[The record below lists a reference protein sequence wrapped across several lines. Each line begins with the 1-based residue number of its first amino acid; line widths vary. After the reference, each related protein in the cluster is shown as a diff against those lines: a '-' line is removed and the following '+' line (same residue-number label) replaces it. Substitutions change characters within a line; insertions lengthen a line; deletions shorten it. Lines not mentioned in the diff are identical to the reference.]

1 MPTLPLNPYIV
12 GPALRERGFWGRDDV
27 FGFVKFVLSQPDQHA
42 VVLSG
47 QRRIGK
53 TSILQNLQRRLP
65 TDQFV
70 CVYFDLMNQA
80 RKPLGEV
87 LYVLAHTIADEL
99 SIAGPGREAFDNSG
113 SGLRAH
119 LLPAAYAACG
129 ERRLVL
135 LLDEFDVLDTLAE
148 EQLPPESAARAFFPF
163 LRDLMAA
170 EPRLGFVFVIGRK
183 TSDLGIETKAAFK
196 SAQSRR
202 ISVLDEADA
211 RKLIE
216 TAQRDGSL
224 RFAPGVTDRVLA
236 LTAGHPFFVQLLC
249 QLIFER
255 AHADEA
261 AGAGAGSQPPLVTPA
276 DVDAVVPRALETGE
290 NIFEW
295 IWDGLPPAERVIFSA
310 VAQSTDGHSVLG
322 EDALMDILQRSGV
335 RILVRELE
343 IAPRTLADWE
353 MLRQT
358 PAGYCFFVELL
369 RRWVVLR
376 KPLSRAKDELDRIN
390 PLADVL
396 FQGASGFFRAGQ
408 LESAQGQLQQA
419 LRINP
424 NQVKARL
431 MLGDLLGRQGELDGM
446 VRELGEA
453 WRIDPDGA
461 RYSYENAL
469 LARAA
474 AHERA
479 GENIKALSDY
489 KEAMK
494 VSPGNAVAREGAA
507 AASSRIDAVL
517 DARYMRGAT
526 ALTAQRWDEAVAT
539 LREVVAERP
548 GYKDAVAMLA
558 RAGAAGSAANA
569 ATSKRRATMIGAL
582 LLAAFLLAGLALWRS
597 QRATT
602 GGGLA
607 GAVIPGQVGVFSPET
622 GTLAVGTDGAGVQL
636 WDSDSGQFSFTITS
650 TDASLT
656 SFAMAFSQD
665 GNQLAFGGDDTL
677 AVADFATRK
686 VRVIKT
692 GHGDWV
698 RAIAWSPDGAMIA
711 TGSRDNA
718 IRLWRTSDLAPEG
731 VITTTGVHT
740 SLIETLSFSAS
751 SDGLLLFSASGD
763 GPVAWNVV
771 KRELIYRF
779 PTDAAAMA
787 LDEVGGYL
795 VAGGYQ
801 GVKIFSRATGGGL
814 VSQTIDK
821 TLADHYVFPV
831 AVSRDRTGT
840 IVASGNGSTSDTGA
854 TVDIWRLNSEGK
866 LTYIR
871 TIATGDASP
880 SALSFNRDAT
890 LLAVAIDRSSKVR
903 VFEVGA
909 K

>member
-1 MPTLPLNPYIV
+1 MPSLPLNPYIV

-80 RKPLGEV
+80 RKPLGDV
-87 LYVLAHTIADEL
+87 LHVLAHTIADEL
-99 SIAGPGREAFDNSG
+99 SIAAPAREAFDNSG
-113 SGLRAH
+113 SGLRAD

-129 ERRLVL
+129 MRRLVL

-202 ISVLDEADA
+202 ISVLEEADA
-211 RKLIE
+211 SRLIE

-249 QLIFER
+249 QLLFER
-255 AHADEA
+255 AYADDT
-261 AGAGAGSQPPLVTPA
+261 AGAGAGAQPPLVTPE
-276 DVDAVVPRALETGE
+276 DVDAVVTRALETGE

-310 VAQSTDGHSVLG
+310 VAQGTDEHSVLG

-343 IAPRTLADWE
+343 IAPRTLVDWE

-424 NQVKARL
+424 NHVKARL

-446 VRELGEA
+446 VRELGQA

-461 RYSYENAL
+461 RYAYENAL

-479 GENIKALSDY
+479 GEDLKALSDY
-489 KEAMK
+489 REATT
-494 VSPGNAVAREGAA
+494 VSPGSAVASDGVAA
-507 AASSRIDAVL
+507 TSSRIDAAL
-517 DARYMRGAT
+517 DARYTRGAT
-526 ALTAQRWDEAVAT
+526 ALTAQRWDEAVTA

-548 GYKDAVAMLA
+548 GYKDAEAMLA
-558 RAGAAGSAANA
+558 RAGAAANV
-569 ATSKRRATMIGAL
+569 ATSKRRAMLIGATALAAL
-582 LLAAFLLAGLALWRS
+582 LLGGLALLRS
-597 QRATT
+597 QSTETSA
-602 GGGLA
+602 GLA
-607 GAVIPGQVGVFSPET
+607 GAVIPGYVGVFSPQT
-622 GTLAVGTDGAGVQL
+622 GTLAVGTEGAGVQL
-636 WDSDSGQFSFTITS
+636 WDSESGQFSLTITS

-656 SFAMAFSQD
+656 SFAVAFSQD
-665 GNQLAFGGDDTL
+665 GNQLAYGGEDTL
-677 AVADFATRK
+677 AVADLATRG
-686 VRVIKT
+686 VRVLKT

-698 RAIAWSPDGAMIA
+698 HAVAWSTDGATIA
-711 TGSRDNA
+711 TASSDRA
-718 IRLWRTSDLAPEG
+718 IRLWRSSDLAPAGE
-731 VITTTGVHT
+731 ISTSGVHT
-740 SLIETLSFSAS
+740 SPIETLFFYSS
-751 SDGLLLFSASGD
+751 SDGLLLFSASGE
-763 GPVAWNVV
+763 GPVVWNADTGA
-771 KRELIYRF
+771 LLYRF
-779 PTDAAAMA
+779 ETDGSAMA
-787 LDEVGGYL
+787 LDVVGGYL

-801 GVKIFSRATGGGL
+801 GVKVFSRAAGGGRI
-814 VSQTIDK
+814 SQTFDK
-821 TLADHYVFPV
+821 ALADHYVFPV
-831 AVSRDRTGT
+831 AVSPQRAAT
-840 IVASGNGSTSDTGA
+840 IVASGNGSTSGTGA
-854 TVDIWRLNSEGK
+854 TIDIWRLNSAGE
-866 LTYIR
+866 LTHVR

-880 SALSFNRDAT
+880 GALSFNRDAT
-890 LLAVAIDRSSKVR
+890 LLAAATNRSGGKVR
-903 VFEVGA
+903 VFEVDA

>member
-1 MPTLPLNPYIV
+1 MPSLPLNPYIV

-65 TDQFV
+65 SDQFV

-87 LYVLAHTIADEL
+87 LHVLAHTIADEL
-99 SIAGPGREAFDNSG
+99 SIAAPGREAFDNSG
-113 SGLRAH
+113 SGLRTH

-211 RKLIE
+211 CRLIE
-216 TAQRDGSL
+216 TAQRHGSL

-255 AHADEA
+255 AYADDA
-261 AGAGAGSQPPLVTPA
+261 ASAGAGSQPPLVTPA

-310 VAQSTDGHSVLG
+310 VAQGTDEHSVMG

-343 IAPRTLADWE
+343 IAPRTLVDWE

-424 NQVKARL
+424 NHVKARL

-453 WRIDPDGA
+453 WRIDPDSA
-461 RYSYENAL
+461 RYAYENAL

-479 GENIKALSDY
+479 GESVQALLDY

-517 DARYMRGAT
+517 DARYTRAAT
-526 ALTAQRWDEAVAT
+526 AFTAQRWDEAVAT

-548 GYKDAVAMLA
+548 GYRDAEAMLA
-558 RAGAAGSAANA
+558 RAGAEANT
-569 ATSKRRATMIGAL
+569 ATSKRRAMLMGAL
-582 LLAAFLLAGLALWRS
+582 LLAVLLLAGLALWRS

-656 SFAMAFSQD
+656 SFAVAFSRD

-677 AVADFATRK
+677 AVADLATRK
-686 VRVIKT
+686 VRVTKT
-692 GHGDWV
+692 GHGTWV
-698 RAIAWSPDGAMIA
+698 HAIAWSPDDAMIA
-711 TGSRDNA
+711 TGSHDNA
-718 IRLWRTSDLAPEG
+718 IRLWRSSDLAPEG

-740 SLIETLSFSAS
+740 SPVGTLSFFAS
-751 SDGLLLFSASGD
+751 SGGELLFSASGE
-763 GPVAWNVV
+763 GPVVWNVV
-771 KRELIYRF
+771 KRELAYRF

-787 LDEVGGYL
+787 LDEVGGYM

-801 GVKIFSRATGGGL
+801 GIKIFSQATGGGL

-831 AVSRDRTGT
+831 AVSRDRTST

-854 TVDIWRLNSEGK
+854 TVDIWRLNSGGK
-866 LTYIR
+866 LTHIR
-871 TIATGDASP
+871 TIAIGDASP